1 MKDNNI
7 DIQMN
12 IDFLCTELML
22 HISDVIA
29 DLNKTKMKAYSWEL
43 ERISKGIHCIK
54 TLANNIESEA

>member
-1 MKDNNI
+1 MKNKNI

-22 HISDVIA
+22 HISNVIT

-43 ERISKGIHCIK
+43 ERISKGIYCIQ
-54 TLANNIESEA
+54 TLINGIDNEK